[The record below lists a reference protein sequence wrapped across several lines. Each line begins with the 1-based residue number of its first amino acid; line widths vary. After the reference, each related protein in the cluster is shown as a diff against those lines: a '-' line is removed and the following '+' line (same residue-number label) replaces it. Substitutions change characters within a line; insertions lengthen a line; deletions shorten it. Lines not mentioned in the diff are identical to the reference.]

1 MTPRSFFTVIIKIVG
16 FYLVTGAVIS
26 IPQTVNAL
34 FAYKSQFNYGSADDI
49 LTMGSFLV
57 FSASFYF
64 FVMYYCVFKTD
75 WIIDKLQL
83 DQNFSEEKFEFNI
96 HRSTVL
102 RIAVIVIGGVII
114 ADSLPLLCKQ
124 SFAFVRYNRMGTDLS
139 LNPQTTW
146 MIFYFV
152 KFSVGFVLLSA
163 SRPIVNFIELKRKK
177 PAQSEIAE

>member
-1 MTPRSFFTVIIKIVG
+1 MTPRSFFAIIIKIIG
-16 FYLVTGAVIS
+16 LYLVIGAVVS
-26 IPQTVNAL
+26 IPQVITAL
-34 FAYKSQFNYGSADDI
+34 FAYKSQFNYSSGDDV

-57 FSASFYF
+57 FSVSFYLA
-64 FVMYYCVFKTD
+64 VMYYCVFKTE

-83 DQNFSEEKFEFNI
+83 DQNFSEERFELNI

-102 RIAVIVIGGVII
+102 RIAVIVVGGIII

-124 SFAFVRYNRMGTDLS
+124 AFVFVRFNRTGADLKQ
-139 LNPQTTW
+139 NPETVW

-152 KFSVGFVLLSA
+152 KVSVGFALISA

-177 PAQSEIAE
+177 PAQNEITE